1 MEDNKIITEEQ
12 KTLIEIVNKRRRN
25 EILNENDYAFLFNY
39 SIKSGMKIL
48 SHIENKKE
56 V

>member
-1 MEDNKIITEEQ
+1 MENNKITEEQ
-12 KTLIEIVNKRRRN
+12 KKLIEIVNKRRRN
-25 EILNENDYAFLFNY
+25 EELTEEDYAFIFDY

-48 SHIENKKE
+48 ANIEHKKE

>member
-1 MEDNKIITEEQ
+1 MEDNKITEEQ

-25 EILNENDYAFLFNY
+25 EDLTEDDYAFIFNY

-48 SHIENKKE
+48 SNIEYKKE

>member
-1 MEDNKIITEEQ
+1 MEDNKITKEQ
-12 KTLIEIVNKRRRN
+12 KTLIEIVNKRRRG
-25 EILNENDYAFLFNY
+25 EDLTEDDYAFIFNY

-48 SHIENKKE
+48 SNIEYKKE